1 MTRVSL
7 VPASYVFLLRSGAVL
22 LQLRHNTGYMDGYWT
37 AGAAGHIEL
46 GETAVDAA
54 IRESREELG
63 VIVEPAGL
71 KASTVMQRTDGT
83 AEPREQRVD
92 WFFTCD
98 SWSGEPQILEPHK
111 CAELAWFDLDAL
123 PERVP
128 EYEKLALQAI
138 RDGRTSSLLS
148 CGF

>member
-7 VPASYVFLLRSGAVL
+7 VPASYVFLRRSGAVL

-63 VIVEPAGL
+63 VVVEPAGL
-71 KASTVMQRTDGT
+71 SASTVMQRTDGT

-92 WFFTCD
+92 WFFVCD
-98 SWSGEPQILEPHK
+98 SWSGEPTILEPQK

-123 PERVP
+123 PDQVPDYER
-128 EYEKLALQAI
+128 LALGAI
-138 RDGRTSSLLS
+138 REGRTSSLLS
-148 CGF
+148 VGF

>member
-7 VPASYVFLLRSGAVL
+7 VPASYVFLRRSGAVL

-63 VIVEPAGL
+63 VVIEPAGL
-71 KASTVMQRTDGT
+71 SASTVMQRTDGT

-92 WFFTCD
+92 WFFVCD
-98 SWSGEPQILEPHK
+98 SWSGEPTILAPQK

-123 PERVP
+123 PDQVPDYER
-128 EYEKLALQAI
+128 LALGAI
-138 RDGRTSSLLS
+138 REGRTSSLLS
-148 CGF
+148 VGF

>member
-54 IRESREELG
+54 IREAREELG
-63 VIVEPAGL
+63 VIVEPADL
-71 KASTVMQRTDGT
+71 RASTVMQRTDGT

-92 WFFTCD
+92 WFFTCG
-98 SWSGEPQILEPHK
+98 SWSGEPRILEPHK

-128 EYEKLALQAI
+128 DYERLALRAI
-138 RDGRTSSLLS
+138 RDGRASSLLS
-148 CGF
+148 FGF